1 MKLEGSF
8 EDDLQEALLD
18 DVEHQLV
25 GEADNLVA
33 EAIAFVHGRL
43 DQYAQRFD
51 YNVEPI
57 KQSLEVDNVQ
67 RSDGS
72 ITVRFGWTHEAMPY
86 LEFGTS
92 EHTIEGDP
100 VLSFVWEQRHDP
112 PDWVAEEFEA
122 EGDGYRVFLPEVTV
136 AGVKETRAVR
146 DAMNHLRRQLQA

>member
-1 MKLEGSF
+1 VISLEASF
-8 EDDLQEALLD
+8 EDDLREAVLD

-25 GEADNLVA
+25 GQRDNLIA
-33 EAIAFVHGRL
+33 QAISFVHGRL
-43 DQYAQRFD
+43 DRYAREFD

-57 KQSLEVDNVQ
+57 KQSLEPVEVQ

-72 ITVRFGWTHEAMPY
+72 ITVRFGWSHEAMPY

-100 VLSFVWEQRHDP
+100 ILSFVWEERHDP
-112 PDWVAEEFEA
+112 PDWVREEFDA
-122 EGDGYRVFLPEVTV
+122 EGDGYRVFLPEVEV

-146 DAMNHLRRQLQA
+146 DALNMLRRQLQ